1 MLDGR
6 PDLLARFEYH
16 AAVPDLA
23 SPEINYEQLHQ
34 FRYLIRRFLRFSEEA
49 ARAAG
54 IESQQH
60 QLLLTI
66 KGMQQSPDG
75 ISVTTAAERLQVSH
89 NTAVELVDRA
99 QAAGLVVRSRS
110 EEDRRL
116 VRVRLTPLGED
127 VLGRLSDAHL
137 AELRSWA
144 PELIGALSALLSPP
158 SSGAARPPGPPP
170 GQSRSNQ
177 G

>member
-1 MLDGR
+1 MLDCR
-6 PDLLARFEYH
+6 HDLLARFEYH

-54 IESQQH
+54 VESQQH

-99 QAAGLVVRSRS
+99 QAAGLVVRRS
-110 EEDRRL
+110 LPRKTAASFMYVLRRAERTASIASP
-116 VRVRLTPLGED
+116 VRISPKSA
-127 VLGRLSDAHL
+127 LGRLNSL
-137 AELRSWA
+137 T
-144 PELIGALSALLSPP
+144 P
-158 SSGAARPPGPPP
+158 
-170 GQSRSNQ
+170 
-177 G
+177 